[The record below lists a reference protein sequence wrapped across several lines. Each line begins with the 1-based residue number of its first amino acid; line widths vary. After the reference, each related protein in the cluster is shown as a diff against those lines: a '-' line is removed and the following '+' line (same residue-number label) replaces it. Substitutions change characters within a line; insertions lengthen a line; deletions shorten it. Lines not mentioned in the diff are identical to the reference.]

1 MTTRF
6 SIQVPAESAAE
17 DLPYEIVEANS
28 TENAMADIDWS
39 GEWEISVT
47 PAMTTPDVA
56 ITVVLVPILL
66 EEGVDGCEVGVEGEE
81 FE

>member
-1 MTTRF
+1 
-6 SIQVPAESAAE
+6 
-17 DLPYEIVEANS
+17 
-28 TENAMADIDWS
+28 MADIDWS
-39 GEWEISVT
+39 GESEITVA